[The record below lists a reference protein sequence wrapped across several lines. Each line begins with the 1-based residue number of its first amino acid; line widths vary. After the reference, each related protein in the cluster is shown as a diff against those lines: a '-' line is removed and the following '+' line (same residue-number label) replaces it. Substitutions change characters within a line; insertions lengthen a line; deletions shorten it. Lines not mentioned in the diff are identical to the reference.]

1 MFSVIMYSETT
12 SYRVLFLL
20 AKRKYE
26 VDSKICSDK
35 YRFSLVWIYI
45 QKVQTKQ
52 KNEPLTIIWEIWYYD
67 LPFSF
72 LTNKNHLALA
82 MMISLI
88 LVVYCL
94 DTYSFLSFQFSP

>member
-12 SYRVLFLL
+12 SNRVLFLL
-20 AKRKYE
+20 AKRKYVE
-26 VDSKICSDK
+26 DSKICSDK

-52 KNEPLTIIWEIWYYD
+52 KNKPLTIIWEIWYYD

-82 MMISLI
+82 MMTSLI